1 MISFCIYNDV
11 IKENYLGKH
20 GLHLTNK
27 GSFLLLNK
35 LINYSNENK
44 NNSILLMNKGC
55 DIEENIDIKEH
66 LVQVSK
72 ERCSISQNLIYNSN
86 SSIKTNTEC
95 TIELKK
101 FRINN

>member
-1 MISFCIYNDV
+1 M
-11 IKENYLGKH
+11 
-20 GLHLTNK
+20 T
-27 GSFLLLNK
+27 
-35 LINYSNENK
+35 
-44 NNSILLMNKGC
+44 KGC

-86 SSIKTNTEC
+86 SLIKTNTEC